1 MSRRIGRAEMTNVQL
16 AAWVAVIGA
25 GAVIV
30 AFVGAEALLYF
41 LRVRSLARMSRER
54 SPEKRHAGQAP
65 AAEGRAAKAPLSAA
79 APFAARRPGGVAR
92 TRVAPAPGAAID
104 PK

>member
-1 MSRRIGRAEMTNVQL
+1 MTNVQL
-16 AAWVAVIGA
+16 AAWVAIIGA

-30 AFVGAEALLYF
+30 AFVGAEAFLYF
-41 LRVRSLARMSRER
+41 LRVRNLARISREPH
-54 SPEKRHAGQAP
+54 PEKHLAGQVP
-65 AAEGRAAKAPLSAA
+65 AADGRSVSVPVSAG

-92 TRVAPAPGAAID
+92 SPVVPPRGPVTD